1 MSFWSKISRKM
12 RYEKCS
18 NNVFRK
24 FLFRETK
31 VFIAEYVIDFQKK
44 SERGEAFFT

>member
-12 RYEKCS
+12 RYEKCP

-24 FLFRETK
+24 VLFRETR
-31 VFIAEYVIDFQKK
+31 VFIVEYVIDFQKK
-44 SERGEAFFT
+44 SERGEVFLT